1 MGPFIGS
8 FFYAKITLVIN
19 HIMIKQIIA
28 AGAVFASTAAIA
40 APNVVLTRGDAFAI
54 RSCPINGEYVGL
66 CYNQAYNLSGTRRT
80 ADQLVNVS
88 TERVVELNCERRHS
102 AKTERGKLAAEFCP
116 QVLDGTLAP
125 AAFLP

>member
-1 MGPFIGS
+1 M
-8 FFYAKITLVIN
+8 VIN
-19 HIMIKQIIA
+19 HFMIKQLIA

-54 RSCPINGEYVGL
+54 RSCPIDGEYIGL
-66 CYNQAYNLSGTRRT
+66 CYNQAYNLSGTSRT

-88 TERVVELNCERRHS
+88 TERVVELNCERRHA
-102 AKTERGKLAAEFCP
+102 AKTQRGALAAEFCP

-125 AAFLP
+125 ASFLP

>member
-1 MGPFIGS
+1 MGP

-19 HIMIKQIIA
+19 HYMIKQLIA

-54 RSCPINGEYVGL
+54 RSCPINGELVGL
-66 CYNQAYNLSGTRRT
+66 CYNQAYNLSGTERT

-88 TERVVELNCERRHS
+88 TERVVELNCERPHA
-102 AKTERGKLAAEFCP
+102 AKTERGELAAEFCP
-116 QVLDGTLAP
+116 QVLDGSLAP
-125 AAFLP
+125 APFLQ